1 MILILGRSGQVA
13 RRLLETFG
21 DQALAWGRNDLDLSS
36 CTRDE
41 LRKKIQGL
49 ASDRKLS
56 LIINAAAYTAVDRS
70 ETEVEA
76 CRRLNAIIPGWVGE
90 IASELS
96 VPVIQYSTDY
106 VYSGEGSSAQ
116 SETSALQPAGVYAST
131 KHEGE
136 LALLN
141 SGARALILRVAW
153 IYDAEGTNFLRT
165 MLRLGRDRSELR
177 VVSDQVGAPTAAR
190 RIAEWTAR
198 IAPWWMRERS
208 KSLILNL
215 APQGFVSWHGFAEQI
230 FAVAKEMKVSLK
242 VERVE
247 AIATTEYPTPAKRPL
262 NSRLDCRLADQL
274 VGERIGERP
283 HWSVDLKR
291 EMEFVRW
298 DQLS

>member
-21 DQALAWGRNDLDLSS
+21 DQARAWGRNDLDLAT

-41 LRKKIQGL
+41 LRAKLAGL
-49 ASDRKLS
+49 ASEQKLK
-56 LIINAAAYTAVDRS
+56 LIINAAAYTAVDRA

-76 CRRLNAIIPGWVGE
+76 CRRLNAVIPGWVGE
-90 IASELS
+90 IARENS

-106 VYSGEGSSAQ
+106 VYSGEGSSPQ
-116 SETSALQPAGVYAST
+116 SETSLLRPAGVYALT
-131 KHEGE
+131 KREGE
-136 LALLN
+136 LSLLD

-153 IYDAEGTNFLRT
+153 VYDAEGTNFLRT

-198 IAPWWMRERS
+198 VAPWWMRESS

-230 FAVAKEMKVSLK
+230 FAVAREMKHPIKLES
-242 VERVE
+242 VE
-247 AIATTEYPTPAKRPL
+247 AIATTEYPTPANRPL
-262 NSRLDCRLADQL
+262 NSRLDCRQADQL
-274 VGERIGERP
+274 VGQLIGERP
-283 HWSVDLKR
+283 HWSADLKR